1 MKQEKIEQLK
11 GILNKL
17 EDIKNS
23 QESIIDKVNHVITD
37 LFQHPDKKLEKAMED
52 AHQRSSENVDSVRE
66 VIEDLEMRIN
76 KAENES

>member
-11 GILNKL
+11 SILNKL

-23 QESIIDKVNHVITD
+23 QESIVDKVNHVITD
-37 LFQHPDKKLEKAMED
+37 LFQNPDKKLEKAMED
-52 AHQRSSENVDSVRE
+52 AHQRSSDNIDSVKE
-66 VIEDLEMRIN
+66 VIETLEMRIN

>member
-1 MKQEKIEQLK
+1 MNQEKIDQLK
-11 GILNKL
+11 AILNKL

-52 AHQRSSENVDSVRE
+52 AHQRSSDNIDSVSE
-66 VIEDLEMRIN
+66 VIEELEMRIN